1 LGTNGSQRFPLIP
14 DKPEQLPSLII
25 LLPIHNLLGDGAL
38 HTSFVSLLLRA
49 PRFVFI
55 FLNIDIATVK
65 KLSNVLAIHGL
76 QRQFSVGGKVLT
88 LRVEGRAQCLDK

>member
-1 LGTNGSQRFPLIP
+1 MGTNGSQRFPLIP
-14 DKPEQLPSLII
+14 DKPEQLPPLIV

-55 FLNIDIATVK
+55 LLNIDVATVE
-65 KLSNVLAIHGL
+65 KLANVLAINGL
-76 QRQFSVGGKVLT
+76 QG
-88 LRVEGRAQCLDK
+88 